1 LFLKHYDIK
10 DEMENVL
17 NLTITIIAID
27 NAIPMELILIYYQNT
42 TIDLSFNELA
52 SLDLLKMLNRKCE

>member
-1 LFLKHYDIK
+1 
-10 DEMENVL
+10 MENVL